1 MIHLWLV
8 CTATRIVATVSA
20 SSWVSPPNIRM
31 AYSLFPIQP
40 LVEYNAK
47 CGYHDTLGGYLLFK
61 KVCFSKPFQLHFF
74 TWSFIV
80 WKTCL
85 NYEYK
90 WNTAQ
95 LMLNHNQSTN
105 IIWNIDIW
113 HVISSKFK
121 LESQRNNESK
131 FRTGL
136 PGALGH
142 SGHYPDFQVANVTT
156 FRVCIV
162 DCQYLENRSISST
175 ISLFC

>member
-1 MIHLWLV
+1 
-8 CTATRIVATVSA
+8 
-20 SSWVSPPNIRM
+20 
-31 AYSLFPIQP
+31 
-40 LVEYNAK
+40 
-47 CGYHDTLGGYLLFK
+47 LGGGGTQEEAETVGTIRVAVHTNHK
-61 KVCFSKPFQLHFF
+61 WIKPFKLHFF

-113 HVISSKFK
+113 HVISSKSK
-121 LESQRNNESK
+121 LESQRSNENK

-162 DCQYLENRSISST
+162 DWLIFIIKTSFSDNKWPCEKM
-175 ISLFC
+175 